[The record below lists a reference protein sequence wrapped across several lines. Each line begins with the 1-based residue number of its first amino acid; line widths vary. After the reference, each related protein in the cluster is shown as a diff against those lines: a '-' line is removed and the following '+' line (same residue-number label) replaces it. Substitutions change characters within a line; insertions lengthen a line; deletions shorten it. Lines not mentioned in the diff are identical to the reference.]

1 MTTTARAFDREQ
13 KRFFQACAEYLPG
26 RGARKAFEAYARAA
40 IEDYCGNCPGCTFAQ
55 AAGQIGGKPYE
66 AVQDFLESQPPEIVT
81 AWQAQAV
88 RHKKCVFAAMA
99 AVILL
104 LAGIVAFYFKT
115 NGVMVVNTKTTITD
129 FTGSDLSCE
138 EITELMLS
146 RAQEEG
152 QQAG

>member
-1 MTTTARAFDREQ
+1 MTTTARAFEHEQ
-13 KRFFQACAEYLPG
+13 KRFFQACAGYLPG

-55 AAGQIGGKPYE
+55 AAEQIGGKPYE

-88 RHKKCVFAAMA
+88 RRRKCIFAAI
-99 AVILL
+99 AVVVLL

-115 NGVMVVNTKTTITD
+115 NGVMIVNTKTTIIDHGDT
-129 FTGSDLSCE
+129 DLSDE
-138 EITELMLS
+138 ELNELILS
-146 RAQEEG
+146 MVQEEA
-152 QQAG
+152 QQDD

>member
-1 MTTTARAFDREQ
+1 MTTTRAFEHEQ
-13 KRFFQACAEYLPG
+13 KCFFQTCAGYLPG
-26 RGARKAFEAYARAA
+26 RGARKAFEDYARAA
-40 IEDYCGNCPGCTFAQ
+40 IEDYCDNCPGCTFAQ
-55 AAGQIGGKPYE
+55 AAEQIGGRPYE
-66 AVQDFLESQPPEIVT
+66 AVQDFLESQEPEIVT

-88 RHKKCVFAAMA
+88 RRKKRVFAAMA

-115 NGVMVVNTKTTITD
+115 NGVMIVNTKTTITD
-129 FTGSDLSCE
+129 FTGSDLSLE

-146 RAQEEG
+146 EAQEEG

>member
-1 MTTTARAFDREQ
+1 M
-13 KRFFQACAEYLPG
+13 
-26 RGARKAFEAYARAA
+26 
-40 IEDYCGNCPGCTFAQ
+40 
-55 AAGQIGGKPYE
+55 
-66 AVQDFLESQPPEIVT
+66 ESQPPEIVT

-88 RHKKCVFAAMA
+88 RRKKCVFAAMA

-115 NGVMVVNTKTTITD
+115 NGVLIVNTKTTVMD
-129 FTGSDLSCE
+129 FTDANLTDE

-152 QQAG
+152 QQKG

>member
-1 MTTTARAFDREQ
+1 MTTTRAFEHEQ
-13 KRFFQACAEYLPG
+13 KRFFQACAGYLPG
-26 RGARKAFEAYARAA
+26 RGARKAFEDYARAA
-40 IEDYCGNCPGCTFAQ
+40 IEDSCGNCPGCTFAQ
-55 AAGQIGGKPYE
+55 SAEQIGGKPYE

-88 RHKKCVFAAMA
+88 RRKKRMFAAIA
-99 AVILL
+99 ALVLL

-115 NGVMVVNTKTTITD
+115 NGVLIVNTKTTITD
-129 FTGSDLSCE
+129 FTDSDLTCE

-152 QQAG
+152 QQKG

>member
-1 MTTTARAFDREQ
+1 MTTTTRVFDCEQ
-13 KRFFQACAEYLPG
+13 KRFFQACAGYLPG
-26 RGARKAFEAYARAA
+26 RGARKAFEDYARAA

-55 AAGQIGGKPYE
+55 AAEQIGSKPYE
-66 AVQDFLESQPPEIVT
+66 AVQDFLESQSPEILT

-88 RHKKCVFAAMA
+88 RRKKCMFAAIA

-115 NGVMVVNTKTTITD
+115 NGVMIVNTETTVMD
-129 FTGSDLSCE
+129 FTDSNLTNE

-146 RAQEEG
+146 MAQEEE
-152 QQAG
+152 QQDG

>member
-1 MTTTARAFDREQ
+1 M
-13 KRFFQACAEYLPG
+13 
-26 RGARKAFEAYARAA
+26 
-40 IEDYCGNCPGCTFAQ
+40 
-55 AAGQIGGKPYE
+55 
-66 AVQDFLESQPPEIVT
+66 ESQPPEIVT

-88 RHKKCVFAAMA
+88 RRKKCMFAAMA

-115 NGVMVVNTKTTITD
+115 NGVLIVNTKTTVMD
-129 FTGSDLSCE
+129 FTDANLTDE

-152 QQAG
+152 QQNG

>member
-1 MTTTARAFDREQ
+1 MTTTRAFDCEQ
-13 KRFFQACAEYLPG
+13 KRFFQACAGYLPG
-26 RGARKAFEAYARAA
+26 HSARKAFEAYARAA
-40 IEDYCGNCPGCTFAQ
+40 IEDYCGNCPGCAFAQ
-55 AAGQIGGKPYE
+55 AAEQIGGKPYE

-88 RHKKCVFAAMA
+88 RRKKCMFAAMA

-115 NGVMVVNTKTTITD
+115 NGVMIVNTKTTITD
-129 FTGSDLSCE
+129 FTDSDLTCE

-152 QQAG
+152 QQNG

>member
-1 MTTTARAFDREQ
+1 MTTTARAFDHEQ

-55 AAGQIGGKPYE
+55 AAGQIGGRPYE

-88 RHKKCVFAAMA
+88 RRKKCIFAAMA

-115 NGVMVVNTKTTITD
+115 NGVMIVNTKTTITD
-129 FTGSDLSCE
+129 FTGSDLSLE

-146 RAQEEG
+146 EAQEEG

>member
-1 MTTTARAFDREQ
+1 MTTARAFDREQ
-13 KRFFQACAEYLPG
+13 KRFFQACAGYLPG

-55 AAGQIGGKPYE
+55 AAEQIGGKPYE

-88 RHKKCVFAAMA
+88 RRKKCMFAAMA
-99 AVILL
+99 
-104 LAGIVAFYFKT
+104 AFYFKT
-115 NGVMVVNTKTTITD
+115 NGVMIVNTKTTITD
-129 FTGSDLSCE
+129 FTDSDLTCE

-152 QQAG
+152 QQKG

>member
-1 MTTTARAFDREQ
+1 MTTTARAFEYEQ

-55 AAGQIGGKPYE
+55 AAGQIGGGPYE

-88 RHKKCVFAAMA
+88 RRKKCVFAAMA

-115 NGVMVVNTKTTITD
+115 NGIMIVNTKTTITD
-129 FTGSDLSCE
+129 FTGSDLTCE

-152 QQAG
+152 QQNG

>member
-1 MTTTARAFDREQ
+1 MTTTRAFEHEQ
-13 KRFFQACAEYLPG
+13 KCFFQACAGYLPG
-26 RGARKAFEAYARAA
+26 RGARKAFEDYARAA

-55 AAGQIGGKPYE
+55 AAEQIGGKPYE

-81 AWQAQAV
+81 AWQPQAA
-88 RHKKCVFAAMA
+88 RRKKCMFAAIA
-99 AVILL
+99 ALVLL

-115 NGVMVVNTKTTITD
+115 NGVLIVNTNTTVMD
-129 FTGSDLSCE
+129 FTDANLTDE

-152 QQAG
+152 QQKG